1 MEEPRI
7 SGIFADPVV
16 QRTFRDPTKSE
27 QNKYE
32 ELFVC
37 DCSDNTGNLRSIDSY
52 VFRNNSEL
60 NEIHDFCVNS
70 INEMAREVY
79 KPTSDLNFYITQSWL
94 NITNTGGF
102 HHEHS
107 HPNSLLSGVF
117 YISTVEDDRIHFHD
131 ESMHNRFLQQFPTED
146 YQSFNSSMFWFG
158 VNNQELVMFPSYLR
172 HSVPRNETKQTRVSI
187 SFNTWVKGTLGSEL
201 NLTELIME

>member
-1 MEEPRI
+1 MEQPRI

-16 QRTFRDPTKSE
+16 HRTFRDPSKSE

-37 DCSDNTGNLRSIDSY
+37 DCSDNTGNLRSVDSY
-52 VFRNNSEL
+52 VFRNNPEL

-94 NITNTGGF
+94 NITNTGGW

-117 YISTVEDDRIHFHD
+117 YISTVKDDRIHFHD
-131 ESMHNRFLQQFPTED
+131 ETMHNRFLQQFPTED
-146 YQSFNSSMFWFG
+146 YQSFNSSMFWFN

-172 HSVPRNETKQTRVSI
+172 HSV
-187 SFNTWVKGTLGSEL
+187 
-201 NLTELIME
+201 